1 MATSKN
7 QEIEQLKQQLN
18 EKVGEFR
25 DIYNKVLEKGGEEL
39 SDDILDAVTGGG
51 GALFEGFYS
60 NHPRPSLPTEGS
72 DPVSSDNSNR

>member
-51 GALFEGFYS
+51 GYGTHYL
-60 NHPRPSLPTEGS
+60 RPSSPSEAS
-72 DPVSSDNSNR
+72 DSVSSDSSNR

>member
-51 GALFEGFYS
+51 GYGTHYL
-60 NHPRPSLPTEGS
+60 RPSSPSEAS
-72 DPVSSDNSNR
+72 DSVSTDNSNR

>member
-39 SDDILDAVTGGG
+39 SDDILDVVTGGNI
-51 GALFEGFYS
+51 GATT
-60 NHPRPSLPTEGS
+60 RPSLPPEGS

>member
-39 SDDILDAVTGGG
+39 PDDILNAVTGGIIFH
-51 GALFEGFYS
+51 AS
-60 NHPRPSLPTEGS
+60 QGS
-72 DPVSSDNSNR
+72 WSPNASDSTDNSNR

>member
-51 GALFEGFYS
+51 GYGTHYL
-60 NHPRPSLPTEGS
+60 RPSLPPDAS
-72 DPVSSDNSNR
+72 DSASSDSSNR

>member
-51 GALFEGFYS
+51 GYGTHYL
-60 NHPRPSLPTEGS
+60 RPSLPSEAS
-72 DPVSSDNSNR
+72 DSVSSDSSNR